1 MFVGGTH
8 EGEESI
14 MPSVG
19 PMEGEIDSTLAKE
32 TLSGVIGEGE
42 GVGADKVGRDPRQR

>member
-14 MPSVG
+14 S

>member
-14 MPSVG
+14 MPRVG
-19 PMEGEIDSTLAKE
+19 PMEGEIDSTWAKE

-42 GVGADKVGRDPRQR
+42 GMGADKVGRDPRHR